1 MDSGTVDC
9 SRLLILSRRSGEVV
23 PSYGVIPAVN
33 SLANEPAVILIID
46 EDALTL
52 TGVAAVLNM
61 SGHECHCARDRVA
74 AMKAARTLALD
85 LIICDVDLAAE
96 SGLDLC
102 RDLRLEPGL
111 DDVPVMFISASQ
123 GPDIVR
129 RSHEAGGAYYLRK
142 PFDPDVLIELVN
154 KALWLPHLVQTR
166 VTRLQAAP
174 ETIPAVPKSNLKSVA
189 IQGIRL
195 PLA

>member
-1 MDSGTVDC
+1 MN
-9 SRLLILSRRSGEVV
+9 
-23 PSYGVIPAVN
+23 A
-33 SLANEPAVILIID
+33 LANEPAVILIVD
-46 EDALTL
+46 EDPLTL

-61 SGHECHCARDRVA
+61 AGHECHCARDRVA
-74 AMKAARTLALD
+74 AMKAACSQALD
-85 LIICDVDLAAE
+85 LIICDVNLAAE

-102 RDLRLEPGL
+102 RDLRRVPGVE
-111 DDVPVMFISASQ
+111 DVSLMFISASQ

-154 KALWLPHLVQTR
+154 KALWMPHLVQTR
-166 VTRLQAAP
+166 VTRWQAAP
-174 ETIPAVPKSNLKSVA
+174 ETIPAVPKSNLTSAA